1 MSRHPISGWRNYTFS
16 EIAKKEK
23 FAIVD
28 GPFGTQL
35 HSDEYTE
42 NGVPVVRIENLSFSG
57 RFKPDNLVFISEK
70 KAEQLKRSRVVP
82 GDLIIAKTG
91 ATIGKSGMFPDAFNS
106 GIIASSCMKISCDTN
121 FVDPK
126 LILYMIVWEE
136 GQKKILEGAG
146 GSTRT
151 SINIGPFSNIQLY
164 LPESKSEQRKIAEIL
179 TAVDDAI
186 EQTEALIHKYQRIK
200 QGLMQD
206 LLTRGVDEKGC
217 LRPPPE
223 LAPHLY
229 IQTPQGWLPKGWEIK
244 AVDDLSVYVGSGITP
259 RGGSEVYGSEGVMFI
274 RSQNVT
280 FEGLLLND
288 VAYIDDKIHQSM
300 CRSEIFPY
308 DVLINITGASIGRC
322 CVFPDGLGRAN
333 VNQHVCAIRFASP
346 NYYDAY
352 YLSYVLSSWV
362 GQSQIDKLN
371 AGGNRQGL
379 NYQQLR
385 SFQILWP
392 ERSER
397 KIIVDILKR
406 NDELITIEKN
416 NHLKLLSLKQGL
428 MQDLLTGKVRVNALL
443 EQ

>member
-186 EQTEALIHKYQRIK
+186 EQTEALIRKYQRIK

-206 LLTRGVDEKGC
+206 LFTRGVGENGELRCESKHRFKDSEIGHIPYHWEVTDFEHLVNNITARWIPRNSGVSFPCLNLENIESEIGYVNGFSDAIENASTKTIFHKEDILFGK
-217 LRPPPE
+217 LRPYLKKYWIADVDGVCTTEILVFRAQRNNDPR
-223 LAPHLY
+223 Y
-229 IQTPQGWLPKGWEIK
+229 I
-244 AVDDLSVYVGSGITP
+244 
-259 RGGSEVYGSEGVMFI
+259 
-274 RSQNVT
+274 
-280 FEGLLLND
+280 
-288 VAYIDDKIHQSM
+288 
-300 CRSEIFPY
+300 
-308 DVLINITGASIGRC
+308 
-322 CVFPDGLGRAN
+322 
-333 VNQHVCAIRFASP
+333 
-346 NYYDAY
+346 Y
-352 YLSYVLSSWV
+352 YLVQNQRFINYTISSSFGTKMPRTSWDIIKRYKI
-362 GQSQIDKLN
+362 GKPDFEEQKRISKILFTIDSQIETNRVELLKLN
-371 AGGNRQGL
+371 
-379 NYQQLR
+379 
-385 SFQILWP
+385 
-392 ERSER
+392 
-397 KIIVDILKR
+397 
-406 NDELITIEKN
+406 
-416 NHLKLLSLKQGL
+416 SLKQGL